1 MVTLGHS
8 SSRLPAHLLSALS
21 LLLHCPG
28 SGGWGQPQRGEDRLP
43 RGPGEEGAGF
53 PGNAG
58 AAHHAPPGGRVPPP
72 LYLPASPGFWQG
84 WARGSWLPLV
94 RVGDPVLTE
103 TAGVIN
109 CLVSSGYRAK
119 ADSSSGMRCGV
130 GPRPEAAEN
139 GRLGGWAA
147 AGSVGLTHVDR
158 SLCKC
163 EEVCVQWVWVQGG
176 AQGCWR
182 PAPVSEHQC
191 R

>member
-72 LYLPASPGFWQG
+72 LYLPASPSFWQG
-84 WARGSWLPLV
+84 WAQGNWLPLV

-139 GRLGGWAA
+139 GRLGGGQQLALWASRTWTGAYASVRRCVCNGCGCKGVPRA
-147 AGSVGLTHVDR
+147 AGGPL
-158 SLCKC
+158 L
-163 EEVCVQWVWVQGG
+163 
-176 AQGCWR
+176 
-182 PAPVSEHQC
+182 
-191 R
+191 